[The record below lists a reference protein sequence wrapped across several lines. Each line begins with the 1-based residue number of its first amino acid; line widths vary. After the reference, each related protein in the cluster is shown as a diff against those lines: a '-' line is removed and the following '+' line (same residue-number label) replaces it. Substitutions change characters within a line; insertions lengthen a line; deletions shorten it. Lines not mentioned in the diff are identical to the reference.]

1 VPGRVPTWEQGVTD
15 YLDKL
20 DKKLDTFNAAAIANL
35 AAHVATYGNEKVGF
49 EQRITRLETQVKI
62 YSGIAGAI
70 GAAIGAA
77 IMKLVVK

>member
-1 VPGRVPTWEQGVTD
+1 VAGKIPTWEQGVTD

-62 YSGIAGAI
+62 YAGIAGAL
-70 GAAIGAA
+70 GAAVGAG
-77 IMKLVVK
+77 IMKLLVK